1 MKYSRHTETNNVDIP
16 RTQGIGKKM
25 ELVEIASSMM
35 TTKGLGYWRA
45 VGEALIKEHTVYD
58 G

>member
-1 MKYSRHTETNNVDIP
+1 MWTSHAHRELE
-16 RTQGIGKKM
+16 KKM